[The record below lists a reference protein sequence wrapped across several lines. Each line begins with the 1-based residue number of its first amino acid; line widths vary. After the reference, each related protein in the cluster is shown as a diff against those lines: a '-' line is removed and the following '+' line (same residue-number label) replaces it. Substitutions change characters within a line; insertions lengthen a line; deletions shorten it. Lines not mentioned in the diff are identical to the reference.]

1 MVIADKTMPLP
12 VADQHPS
19 GSILA
24 VGGELRVAPLAANSR
39 VPVQSVITTA
49 AAIAVDAVTAT
60 FTSTAPVLLD
70 DNFDITFGAATITT
84 AGYSWVV
91 PTLTAAAATI
101 ANALSISVTAA
112 APYILPAGARVLF
125 GAVPVITTAD
135 TLIGTTATP
144 VPTKP
149 ISAAIPATTASV
161 GTVTIQ
167 RAKATVATATGST
180 PFIAT
185 LSLAGIQSVSQPSK
199 TNLISIRSFR
209 SGLGNEQ
216 RPTMIDFS
224 MQISGFIDQRDQA
237 YRRIIKGAGQ
247 KGLECWAEYYSPDGT
262 FQKGA
267 AFIADVG
274 KEEKQDAVLMYNF
287 TLGYQGIP
295 QQGDF

>member
-1 MVIADKTMPLP
+1 MPLP

-24 VGGELRVAPLAANSR
+24 VGGELRLATLPPNTR
-39 VPVQSVITTA
+39 VPLQSVITTA

-60 FTSTAPVLLD
+60 FTSAAPVLLD
-70 DNFDITFGAATITT
+70 DNFDLTFGAATITT

-91 PTLTAAAATI
+91 PTLTTAAAVIAAAT
-101 ANALSISVTAA
+101 SISLTAV
-112 APYILPAGARVLF
+112 APYVLPAGARVLF
-125 GAVPVITTAD
+125 GAVPVTTTAD

-149 ISAAIPATTASV
+149 IPAAIASATASV
-161 GTVTIQ
+161 GTVGIQ

-185 LSLAGIQSVSQPSK
+185 LSLAGIQSVSQPMK

-216 RPTMIDFS
+216 RPTMIDFTQ
-224 MQISGFIDQRDQA
+224 QISGFIDQRDQA
-237 YRRIIKGAGQ
+237 YRRIVRQLGRR
-247 KGLECWAEYYSPDGT
+247 GLECWAEYYSPDGT
-262 FQKGA
+262 VQRGA

-274 KEEKQDAVLMYNF
+274 KEEKNDAVLMYNF
-287 TLGYQGIP
+287 TLGFQGIP
-295 QQGDF
+295 QESEF

>member
-1 MVIADKTMPLP
+1 MPLP
-12 VADQHPS
+12 LADQHPS

-24 VGGELRVAPLAANSR
+24 VGGELRLATLPPNSR
-39 VPVQSVITTA
+39 TPLQSVITTA

-70 DNFDITFGAATITT
+70 DNFDLTFGAATITT

-91 PTLTAAAATI
+91 PTLTTAAAVVAAAT
-101 ANALSISVTAA
+101 SISLTAV
-112 APYILPAGARVLF
+112 APYILPSGARVLF
-125 GAVPVITTAD
+125 GAVPVTTTAD

-149 ISAAIPATTASV
+149 ISAAIASATASV
-161 GTVTIQ
+161 GTVGIQ

-185 LSLAGIQSVSQPSK
+185 LSLAGIQSVSQPMK

-216 RPTMIDFS
+216 RPTMIDFTQ
-224 MQISGFIDQRDQA
+224 QISGFIDQRDQA
-237 YRRIIKGAGQ
+237 YRRIVRNLGRR
-247 KGLECWAEYYSPDGT
+247 GLECWAEYYSPDGT
-262 FQKGA
+262 VQKGA

-274 KEEKQDAVLMYNF
+274 KEEKNDAVLMYNF
-287 TLGYQGIP
+287 TLGFQGIP
-295 QQGDF
+295 QESEF

>member
-1 MVIADKTMPLP
+1 MPLP

-39 VPVQSVITTA
+39 IPIESVVTTA
-49 AAIAVDAVTAT
+49 ASIAVDAVTAT

-70 DNFDITFGAATITT
+70 DNFDLTFGSTTLTT

-91 PTLTAAAATI
+91 PTLTTTAAVVALAT
-101 ANALSISVTAA
+101 SISVTAVT
-112 APYILPAGARVLF
+112 PYILPAGAKVYF
-125 GAVPVITTAD
+125 GTKLVTTTAD
-135 TLIGTTATP
+135 TLIGTSATI

-149 ISAAIPATTASV
+149 IAAAIANTTASV
-161 GTVTIQ
+161 GTVAIQ
-167 RAKATVATATGST
+167 KAKATVATATASS
-180 PFIAT
+180 PFVAT

-262 FQKGA
+262 YQKGA

-274 KEEKQDAVLMYNF
+274 KEEKNDAVLTYSF
-287 TLGYQGIP
+287 TLGFQGIP
-295 QQGDF
+295 AQGEF